1 MSMIFAFASCEKD
14 NTNIDKE
21 TSTTTSTTQQE
32 TTKNVE
38 STTSVATESLV
49 GVWIY
54 DETVSPQNFYTDF
67 YNSEITKTNVKLRT
81 TYKFNNDGTFSTAVS
96 IVNISTVRVEY
107 RSLMVEAGRKNVES
121 QGKYLTTDDV
131 LYYEN
136 YADEILEDICKEQ
149 KGTYVIDGNKI
160 TYTTNDDSFRETFA
174 VKGDKLTVTGESD
187 NYSITLTRNTAK

>member
-14 NTNIDKE
+14 DTNIDKE

-187 NYSITLTRNTAK
+187 NYSITLTRNTSK

>member
-14 NTNIDKE
+14 DTNIDKE

>member
-14 NTNIDKE
+14 DTNIDKE

-81 TYKFNNDGTFSTAVS
+81 TYKFNNDGTFSTAVI